1 MREFNFQELGMK
13 KIILATMTIVLSSFS
28 QANTFPNKPIT
39 LIVPFSAGGP
49 TDVVARNLA
58 IAMGKNLNQTVIVEN
73 KASAGGIV
81 GSEAVIRAPSDGYT
95 LLIHNIGMSTLPSL
109 SKTLRFDPK
118 KDFSYIGEVVD
129 VPMVLTGK
137 KDLPPN
143 SYQELVTYLK
153 ANQKDINISN
163 AGIGTASH
171 LCGLLF
177 MSRIEL
183 PLTAI
188 SYKGAA
194 PAMTDLQGGQ
204 VDLLCDQITTTLQPI
219 SSNRIKAY
227 GATTKKRLPALPN
240 VPTLAEQ
247 GLNNFEITVWHGVYA
262 PKGTPKA
269 ISDKLVNSLKKALVD
284 PVFVESMTKLGAMP
298 VDDERASPQG
308 LSKKLNDQI
317 NTWTPIIQ
325 KADVYLQ

>member
-1 MREFNFQELGMK
+1 MK
-13 KIILATMTIVLSSFS
+13 RITVALAALVMVSGLAT
-28 QANTFPNKPIT
+28 ANTFPNKPIT

-58 IAMGKNLNQTVIVEN
+58 IAMSKNLNQTVIVEN
-73 KASAGGIV
+73 RASAGGII

-109 SKTLRFDPK
+109 SKNLRFDPR

-143 SYQELVTYLK
+143 TFQELVSYLK
-153 ANQKDINISN
+153 ANQKSINLSN

-171 LCGLLF
+171 LCGLLL
-177 MSRIEL
+177 MSRL
-183 PLTAI
+183 DLALTSI

-219 SSNRIKAY
+219 NNNRIKPY
-227 GATTKKRLPALPN
+227 GSTTKKRLAALPS
-240 VPTLAEQ
+240 VPTLSEQ
-247 GLNNFEITVWHGVYA
+247 GLTDFEITVWHGIYA
-262 PKGTPKA
+262 PKSVPKA
-269 ISDKLVNSLKKALVD
+269 ISDKLVTSLKAALND
-284 PVFVESMTKLGAMP
+284 PTFKENMTKLGALP

-308 LSKKLNDQI
+308 LAKKLNDQI
-317 NTWTPIIQ
+317 NIWTPVIQ
-325 KADVYLQ
+325 KAEVYLQ

>member
-1 MREFNFQELGMK
+1 MK
-13 KIILATMTIVLSSFS
+13 RLIVTVAALVMVSSLAT
-28 QANTFPNKPIT
+28 ANTFPNKPIT

-58 IAMGKNLNQTVIVEN
+58 IAMSKNLNQTVIVEN
-73 KASAGGIV
+73 RASAGGII

-109 SKTLRFDPK
+109 SKNLRFDPR

-143 SYQELVTYLK
+143 TFQELVPYLK
-153 ANQKDINISN
+153 ANQKTINLSN

-171 LCGLLF
+171 LCGLLL
-177 MSRIEL
+177 MSRL
-183 PLTAI
+183 DLALTSI

-219 SSNRIKAY
+219 NNNRIKPY
-227 GATTKKRLPALPN
+227 GSTTKKRLATLPS
-240 VPTLAEQ
+240 VPTLSEQ
-247 GLNNFEITVWHGVYA
+247 GLTDFEITVWHGIYA
-262 PKGTPKA
+262 PKSVPKA
-269 ISDKLVNSLKKALVD
+269 ISDKLVTSLKTALND
-284 PVFVESMTKLGAMP
+284 PTFKENMTKLGALP

-308 LSKKLNDQI
+308 LAKKLNDQI
-317 NTWTPIIQ
+317 NIWTPVIQ
-325 KADVYLQ
+325 KAEVYLQ